1 MSFDLSLIADA
12 LPKMLM
18 GIGLTFQL
26 LVLSAILGLMLAIV
40 LMLMRI
46 SGKWYLSWPAQVYIY
61 VFRGTP
67 ILVQIFIVYYG
78 FPQLDFIRESIL
90 WPIFRD
96 PFGCAIVAL
105 TLNTGAYVSEI
116 LRGGVLGVDRG
127 ILEAGEALGLSK
139 TQRFVYLT
147 TPIATRLALPAYGN
161 DIISLLKST
170 ALAST
175 ITLADMTGIART
187 IVAQTF
193 APYEIFVSLAIVYMI
208 LTFFIQKF
216 LARIERY
223 LGRYTQREG
232 WHDIY
237 ATADPDAA
245 CRQAFWQL
253 QSAERHQ
260 PERHQRRTYRRMRPV
275 GIGQIDDHE
284 YSGLP

>member
-1 MSFDLSLIADA
+1 MIFDLALIVDA

-26 LVLSAILGLMLAIV
+26 LILSAVLGLALATV

-78 FPQLDFIRESIL
+78 FPQFEFIRDSIF

-127 ILEAGEALGLSK
+127 VLEAGEALGLSK
-139 TQRFVYLT
+139 SQRFIYLT

-175 ITLADMTGIART
+175 ITLMDMTGIART
-187 IVAQTF
+187 IVAQTY
-193 APYEIFVSLAIVYMI
+193 APYEVFISLAIVYMI
-208 LTFFIQKF
+208 LTFFIQR
-216 LARIERY
+216 LMARIERY
-223 LGRYTQREG
+223 LGRYTVREG
-232 WHDIY
+232 
-237 ATADPDAA
+237 
-245 CRQAFWQL
+245 
-253 QSAERHQ
+253 
-260 PERHQRRTYRRMRPV
+260 
-275 GIGQIDDHE
+275 
-284 YSGLP
+284 

>member
-223 LGRYTQREG
+223 LGRYTEREG
-232 WHDIY
+232 
-237 ATADPDAA
+237 
-245 CRQAFWQL
+245 
-253 QSAERHQ
+253 
-260 PERHQRRTYRRMRPV
+260 
-275 GIGQIDDHE
+275 
-284 YSGLP
+284 

>member
-1 MSFDLSLIADA
+1 MSFDLSLIVAS

-26 LVLSAILGLMLAIV
+26 LLLSAILGLALAIG
-40 LMLMRI
+40 LMLMRV

-78 FPQLDFIRESIL
+78 FPQLDFIRESFL
-90 WPIFRD
+90 WVIFRD

-116 LRGGVLGVDRG
+116 LRGGVQGVDRG
-127 ILEAGEALGLSK
+127 VLEAGEALGLSK
-139 TQRFVYLT
+139 SQRFIYLT
-147 TPIATRLALPAYGN
+147 TPLAARLALPAYGN

-187 IVAQTF
+187 IVAQTY
-193 APYEIFVSLAIVYMI
+193 APYEIFVSLAIIYMI
-208 LTFFIQKF
+208 LTFFIQKL

-223 LGRYTQREG
+223 LGRHTEREG
-232 WHDIY
+232 
-237 ATADPDAA
+237 
-245 CRQAFWQL
+245 
-253 QSAERHQ
+253 
-260 PERHQRRTYRRMRPV
+260 
-275 GIGQIDDHE
+275 
-284 YSGLP
+284 